1 MSASEA
7 AGQTE
12 APAQA
17 SPAQIR
23 RAMAGLMMVL
33 ALASLDGN
41 IVGPALPRIV
51 SDLGGLAHLSWVV
64 TAFAVASTAS
74 TPLYGKLS
82 DQFGRR
88 AAFFTSIGIFLGGSL
103 FCGAAHSMGML
114 IGARALQ
121 GVGAGGLI
129 TLTQT
134 SIADLVSPRE
144 RGRYQGLIAGVF
156 ALCSVAGPLLGGVIT
171 DAASWPWIFYL
182 NLPVGAAAVAILA
195 ISLPRRQPT
204 RSRSVDFLGFG
215 LLIAATCTGLLL
227 LSWGGTSYDWASPQI
242 LGLGALTL
250 ALLAL
255 LVPVE
260 RRALE
265 PALPARL
272 FADRVYS
279 CGVSSIALVTAALFG
294 SLVFVPL
301 FFQLVF
307 ATSATE
313 AGLRMAP
320 LMGGLIISSVVG
332 GRLVT
337 RTGKLKRFPVS
348 GLAIGTLAYAGLTA
362 AMLEG
367 VSANSFDVLLALL
380 GLGLGLVMPNI
391 TTAVQSAV
399 SPADLGVATATMAF
413 FRSLGGAFGVA
424 MSGTIL
430 ATTLDAWLP
439 GGSPLGGGLEH
450 LRALPPAAQALLVEA
465 YGHALA
471 WTFATAAVVTG
482 CAFVILLFMP
492 ERQLRGFAK

>member
-7 AGQTE
+7 G
-12 APAQA
+12 AQA
-17 SPAQIR
+17 EVTQPGPAQIR

-64 TAFAVASTAS
+64 TAFAVASTAT

-88 AAFFTSIGIFLGGSL
+88 AAFFTSIGIFLAGSL
-103 FCGAAHSMGML
+103 FCGAARSMPML

-144 RGRYQGLIAGVF
+144 RGRYQGMIAGVF

-182 NLPVGAAAVAILA
+182 NLPVGAAAVCLLT

-204 RSRSVDFLGFG
+204 RSRTVDFLGFG

-227 LSWGGTSYDWASPQI
+227 LSWGGTAYAWTSPQI
-242 LGLGALTL
+242 GLLGALTL
-250 ALLAL
+250 GLLAL

-260 RRALE
+260 RRAAE

-272 FADRVYS
+272 FADRVFS
-279 CGVSSIALVTAALFG
+279 CGVSALALVTAALFG

-320 LMGGLIISSVVG
+320 LMGGLIISSVLG

-348 GLAIGTLAYAGLTA
+348 GLAIGTLAFGGLTA
-362 AMLEG
+362 AMLGG
-367 VSANSFDVLLALL
+367 VSANGFDALLALL

-399 SPADLGVATATMAF
+399 APADMGVATATMAF

-430 ATTLDAWLP
+430 ATTLNVWLP
-439 GGSPLGGGLEH
+439 GGSPLAGGLEH
-450 LRALPPAAQALLVEA
+450 LRALPAGEQALLAEA
-465 YGHALA
+465 YRHALA

-482 CAFVILLFMP
+482 CAFVIMLFMP
-492 ERQLRGFAK
+492 DRKLRGK